1 MPTST
6 PTPSTAKLTISPKSL
21 NFGKSTKVGSVSK
34 PKTVT
39 IKNGSSKKSGIA
51 VTITGELAVAPFAVK
66 SGCATTLA
74 PGKSC
79 KVSVTFTP
87 ADTTARSGNLT
98 INDNEAGAP
107 QKIPLSGTGK
117 AAKK

>member
-1 MPTST
+1 MS
-6 PTPSTAKLTISPKSL
+6 
-21 NFGKSTKVGSVSK
+21 FGKSTVVGSISK

-39 IKNGSSKKSGIA
+39 IKNGSSKKSKIA
-51 VTITGELAVAPFAVK
+51 VSIINETTVAPFAVK

-107 QKIPLSGTGK
+107 QQVPLSGTGK